1 SLAVW
6 LVLTIGVQ
14 VGFSVLSPIP
24 ATVDYISGKAD
35 ATRGTALARV
45 FVWKIGARM
54 AAEHPFVGVG
64 ADNFGISFNNAREH
78 YRLGHPAGP
87 PDEPVSDNLVERGH
101 NELLQVAAELGIVR
115 LILFLAPFVMLP

>member
-1 SLAVW
+1 M
-6 LVLTIGVQ
+6 Q
-14 VGFSVLSPIP
+14 VGFSVFSPIP

-35 ATRGTALARV
+35 ATRGTASARV

-54 AAEHPFVGVG
+54 AAEHPLVGVG

-78 YRLGHPAGP
+78 YRLGHPADP

-101 NELLQVAAELGIVR
+101 NELLQVTAELGVVG
-115 LILFLAPFVMLP
+115 LVLFLAPFAVLSLAAC